1 MIRYKASLKL
11 LSLATIV
18 LITSSCKRDVDF
30 EEFSAGIRQTFTAKD
45 STSKKNIR
53 NTSASVYAIYSG
65 NGFTPV
71 WINEEGKIK
80 NTDEFIKGLE
90 ALPGEGISIAK
101 YNLAELKAQAEAMS
115 KNKNRKDIQAV
126 IEWDKKMTTVYV
138 QAANDLLYGV
148 LDPEDAVDMWYHD
161 NDTTVNW
168 QENIKNNKFPSL
180 DVYRSKLGTY
190 AALVKHRASLADGD
204 SAKASVDANLER
216 LRWLPQSFEE
226 DYILTVVP
234 MMEIMLKEKGKTTM
248 QMKAVVGK
256 PDRETPSLNA
266 DIVNIVFN
274 PSWGV
279 PPGIMKKDVIPGL
292 LNKGTGYLD
301 KKDLK
306 VYDRKGNEVDPSTIT
321 ADNYKGYV
329 FRQPPSEKN
338 ALGQVKLNM
347 PNPWDIYLHDT
358 PSKGDFELEERYKSS
373 GCVRLERAL
382 PLAEYILKK
391 MNSNNDTLQIDN
403 VLNAGETK
411 YIKLQHR
418 LPVHIVYLTAYD
430 VDGRLQ
436 FFKDIYSKD
445 RELAALLNKQN

>member
-11 LSLATIV
+11 LSLATII

-30 EEFSAGIRQTFTAKD
+30 EEFGTGIRQTFTAKD
-45 STSKKNIR
+45 SSKKNIR
-53 NTSASVYAIYSG
+53 NTPANVYAIYSG

-71 WINEEGKIK
+71 WITEEGRIK
-80 NTDEFIKGLE
+80 KADEFIKELE
-90 ALPGEGISIAK
+90 SLPGEGISNAK

-126 IEWDKKMTTVYV
+126 IEWDKKMTTAYV

-148 LDPEDAVDMWYHD
+148 IDPEDAVDMWYHD
-161 NDTTVNW
+161 NDSTVNW
-168 QENIKNNKFPSL
+168 QEDIQDNKFPSL

-190 AALVKHRASLADGD
+190 AALVKHRASLADDD

-234 MMEIMLKEKGKTTM
+234 MMEIMLKEKGKTTI

-301 KKDLK
+301 KKNLK
-306 VYDRKGNEVDPSTIT
+306 VYDRKGNEIDPSTIT

-411 YIKLQHR
+411 YIKLQNR

-430 VDGRLQ
+430 IDGQLL